1 MFFNYLFIYLFFV
14 IVIKLHFIN
23 FCLNCP
29 SGLEDNR
36 PHMLL
41 GVIVRQKVTKRPVEQ
56 LTSSSQASLATDND
70 TQAKR
75 LKYDPML
82 PSTTIKLD
90 SSASQQPAKYDPT
103 QPATLPPKYPV
114 AAHTD
119 HVAADTQPTSSA
131 ILPEL
136 KDTKYYNT
144 PPALKEVLYTPSP
157 MVSVKTERFKQPSP
171 SPVDSSTSDSPDTI
185 GSRINDP
192 IVKAFGKMDAL
203 SEPVNTTPVED
214 LSKFPPHFCC

>member
-1 MFFNYLFIYLFFV
+1 
-14 IVIKLHFIN
+14 
-23 FCLNCP
+23 
-29 SGLEDNR
+29 
-36 PHMLL
+36 MLL

-56 LTSSSQASLATDND
+56 LSSSSQASLPTDND

-90 SSASQQPAKYDPT
+90 ILASQQPAKYDPT

-114 AAHTD
+114 TAHSDLVT
-119 HVAADTQPTSSA
+119 ADTQPTSSA

-136 KDTKYYNT
+136 KDSKYYNA
-144 PPALKEVLYTPSP
+144 PAALKEVPYTPSP
-157 MVSVKTERFKQPSP
+157 VVSVKSERFKQPSP

-192 IVKAFGKMDAL
+192 IVKAFGKMDAI
-203 SEPVNTTPVED
+203 SETVNTTPVED
-214 LSKFPPHFCC
+214 LSKFFWRSSTFCW